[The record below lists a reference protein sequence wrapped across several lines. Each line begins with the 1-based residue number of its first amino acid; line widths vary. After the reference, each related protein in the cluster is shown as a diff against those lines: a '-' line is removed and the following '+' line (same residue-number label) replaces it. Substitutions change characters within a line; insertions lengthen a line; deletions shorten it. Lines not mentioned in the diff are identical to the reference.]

1 MPVNR
6 RDFLQAVGAT
16 AVALTAPTSFGDQTP
31 PKQPNIIMLVAD
43 DHRGDAM
50 GFLGHPDVKTPH
62 MDDMAAKGTSF
73 PKSFNMG
80 GNQGGVCVPAR
91 AMIHQGRPYF
101 RAPDQMKGNAVIG
114 ETLHQAGYDTF
125 AAGKWHNGANSFQ
138 RSFASGATIFFGGMS
153 QDHNHTPI
161 RDYDPSGKYPD
172 SAIRKTEK
180 FDTEVFADSAIDF
193 LKHRADKG
201 NDKPFFLYVAFT
213 TPHDPRDP
221 PKEYRDHYDPAKLQ
235 LPGNFLPDHPFD
247 NGEMKIRDELLLPRP
262 LQIDAI
268 KKELQG
274 YYGLITLIDD
284 QIGRIRQT
292 LDEIK
297 LSQNTILIYTGDHGL
312 SLGSHGLLGK
322 QNLYQEALSTP
333 FLIVGPGIPAGKR
346 SDAMVLKQ
354 DYFPTLCDLTGTAKP
369 ATVQGQSFAGEFTG
383 QSFQK
388 RDSIFAGY
396 RHLQRGYF
404 DGQWKFIQ
412 YQVNGVKTVQLFDLK
427 NDPLETK
434 NLAAAAENKQDIE
447 RLAELMHE
455 SQKRDG
461 DNLKLL

>member
-1 MPVNR
+1 
-6 RDFLQAVGAT
+6 
-16 AVALTAPTSFGDQTP
+16 
-31 PKQPNIIMLVAD
+31 
-43 DHRGDAM
+43 
-50 GFLGHPDVKTPH
+50 
-62 MDDMAAKGTSF
+62 
-73 PKSFNMG
+73 
-80 GNQGGVCVPAR
+80 
-91 AMIHQGRPYF
+91 
-101 RAPDQMKGNAVIG
+101 
-114 ETLHQAGYDTF
+114 
-125 AAGKWHNGANSFQ
+125 
-138 RSFASGATIFFGGMS
+138 
-153 QDHNHTPI
+153 
-161 RDYDPSGKYPD
+161 
-172 SAIRKTEK
+172 
-180 FDTEVFADSAIDF
+180 
-193 LKHRADKG
+193 
-201 NDKPFFLYVAFT
+201 
-213 TPHDPRDP
+213 
-221 PKEYRDHYDPAKLQ
+221 
-235 LPGNFLPDHPFD
+235 
-247 NGEMKIRDELLLPRP
+247 
-262 LQIDAI
+262 
-268 KKELQG
+268 
-274 YYGLITLIDD
+274 LITLIDD